1 MQGLGLRSG
10 AGQYAS
16 MKSTSFRLL
25 MSVLVFAVVGLSSA
39 CGADQS
45 SGTAGPSQ
53 PASAAGS
60 PPNVEASVSGSADT
74 QGFCAVVQQQR
85 TVLQGTELAGL
96 LAGGNADAWKAYL
109 DKVTTMNQQ
118 LVDTAPAE
126 IKADVKTL
134 QDTTVALKAKMEA
147 VNYDVSKV
155 GTAQLVQVLQTPERK
170 AATAAIVAYVKTN
183 CGIDLTAL

>member
-1 MQGLGLRSG
+1 
-10 AGQYAS
+10 

-25 MSVLVFAVVGLSSA
+25 MGVLVVVVVGLSSA
-39 CGADQS
+39 CGADHS
-45 SGTAGPSQ
+45 SGTGGSSQ

-60 PPNVEASVSGSADT
+60 PSTEASGSGSGDV
-74 QGFCAVVQQQR
+74 QGFCGVVRQQR

-96 LAGGNADAWKAYL
+96 LNGGSPDAWKAYL
-109 DKVTTMNQQ
+109 DKVTAMNQQ
-118 LVDTAPAE
+118 LVDTAPAD

-134 QDTTVALKAKMEA
+134 QDTTLALKAKMEA

-155 GTAQLVQVLQTPERK
+155 SAAQLVQVLQTPEHK
-170 AATAAIVAYVKTN
+170 AATAAIVDYVKTN